1 VLGKILSGRYEL
13 TEKIGCGGMA
23 IVYKA
28 KCLYLNRYVA
38 IKVLRPE
45 LVDDEEFV
53 LRFKRESQSVAGLS
67 HPNVVNVYDVGE
79 DNSIY
84 YIVMEYIKGCTLK
97 EYIKAHGR
105 IEISKAVAIGIKV
118 ACAIKYAHDN
128 GIVHRDIKPQ
138 NILIGDDGTVKV
150 ADFGIARTTQ
160 STTITTSGS
169 NVLGSVHYFSPE
181 QAKGSYVDAK
191 SDIYSF
197 GVVLYEMLTGAVPFQ
212 GESAVSIALKH
223 INEKMKSPI
232 ELNPDVTSNLQIII
246 EKCVEKDPRNR
257 YKDVEHLLNDLEQV
271 EEDPGCD
278 LVSEPIDDNHPTQSI
293 KPITEGKTTTRPKK
307 AIKRIMLISSIGLL
321 IALAAFAS
329 SQLFRPQFGE
339 DETTVP
345 YLVGSSEQEAETLL
359 DDHDLFLR
367 VSGQKNSDQYEVGL
381 IISQDPEEG
390 MSVMKNTFIDVVVS
404 IGPRTVLVPNV
415 VGQTLRDA
423 EQMIKN
429 ERLAI
434 GEIQYLNSNFPS
446 GTVIRQSVPAETVL
460 DYNSSI
466 VLVVSR
472 GPKLNIVE
480 VKSYTG
486 LRQDMAESLI
496 IKDNLAVGE
505 IFTEYNAQF
514 PENTVIRQQPAEGD
528 VVEQNR
534 AINLWI
540 SLGPEPVYPK
550 QLEIPLIGIS
560 GDDVI
565 NIRLERKN
573 DGAVIY
579 DEEHLR
585 TEGIALIEL
594 KESGI
599 VVYRLYKDGVF
610 KEEITIDFTK
620 KEDN

>member
-1 VLGKILSGRYEL
+1 MLGKVLSGRYEL

-38 IKVLRPE
+38 IKVLRTE

-97 EYIKAHGR
+97 EYIKTHGK
-105 IEISKAVAIGIKV
+105 IKLNKAIAIGIKV

-128 GIVHRDIKPQ
+128 GIIHRDIKPQ

-150 ADFGIARTTQ
+150 ADYGIARTTQ

-181 QAKGSYVDAK
+181 QARGGYVDAK

-197 GVVLYEMLTGAVPFQ
+197 GIVLYEMLTGTVPFQ

-223 INEKMKSPI
+223 INEKMKPPV
-232 ELNPDVTSNLQIII
+232 ELNPDVTNNLQIII

-257 YKDVEHLLNDLEQV
+257 YKDAAHLLNDLNQV
-271 EEDPGCD
+271 ADDPNCD
-278 LVSEPIDDNHPTQSI
+278 LLLEQIDDNHPTQSI
-293 KPITEGKTTTRPKK
+293 KPVTEGKIISKPQKTIRK
-307 AIKRIMLISSIGLL
+307 AIIVSSIVLL
-321 IALAAFAS
+321 IALVAFTGNRFLS
-329 SQLFRPQFGE
+329 RQLGE

-345 YLVGSSEQEAETLL
+345 NLIGSSREVAEALL
-359 DDHDLFLR
+359 DEHELFIR
-367 VSGQKNSDQYEVGL
+367 VSGQKNSDQYEEGT
-381 IISQDPEEG
+381 IISQNPVEG
-390 MSVMKNTFIDVVVS
+390 LSVVKNTFIDVVVS

-423 EQMIKN
+423 EQLIEN
-429 ERLAI
+429 EGLTI
-434 GEIQYLNSNFPS
+434 GDLQYLNSNFPS
-446 GTVIRQSVPAETVL
+446 GTVIRQSVQGETVV

-472 GPKLNIVE
+472 GPKLNLVE
-480 VKSYTG
+480 VKNYIG
-486 LRQDMAESLI
+486 LRRDFAENLI
-496 IKDNLAVGE
+496 LKDNLVVGE
-505 IFTEYNAQF
+505 ILAEYNAQF
-514 PENTVIRQQPAEGD
+514 PENTIIRQQPVEGD
-528 VVEQNR
+528 IVEQNR
-534 AINLWI
+534 VINLWV
-540 SLGPEPVYPK
+540 SLGREPVYPK
-550 QLEIPLIGIS
+550 QLLIPLTEMA
-560 GDDVI
+560 GDDVAD
-565 NIRLERKN
+565 IRLERKN
-573 DGAVIY
+573 DGFVVY
-579 DEEHLR
+579 DAEHLR
-585 TEGIALIEL
+585 TEGIVSIEL
-594 KESGI
+594 KESGT
-599 VVYRLYKDGVF
+599 VVYRLYLDDVF

>member
-1 VLGKILSGRYEL
+1 MLGKVLSGRYEL

-38 IKVLRPE
+38 IKVLRLE

-97 EYIKAHGR
+97 EYIKAHGK
-105 IEISKAVAIGIKV
+105 IERSMAITIGIKV
-118 ACAIKYAHDN
+118 ASAIKYAHDS
-128 GIVHRDIKPQ
+128 GIIHRDIKPQ

-160 STTITTSGS
+160 STTITSSGS

-181 QAKGSYVDAK
+181 QARGGYVDAK

-197 GVVLYEMLTGAVPFQ
+197 GVVLYEMLTGTVPFQ

-223 INEKMKSPI
+223 INEKMIPPV
-232 ELNPDVTSNLQIII
+232 ELNPDVTINLQIII
-246 EKCVEKDPRNR
+246 EKCVKKDPRNR
-257 YKDVEHLLNDLEQV
+257 YKDAAHLLNDLNKV
-271 EEDPGCD
+271 ANDPSCD
-278 LVSEPIDDNHPTQSI
+278 LVLEPIDDNHPTQSM
-293 KPITEGKTTTRPKK
+293 KPITAGK
-307 AIKRIMLISSIGLL
+307 AILRPPKTIIKAIIVFSIVFLV
-321 IALAAFAS
+321 AMVAFTS
-329 SQLFRPQFGE
+329 NRFLSRQSGE
-339 DETTVP
+339 DGTIVP
-345 YLVGSSEQEAETLL
+345 NLVGSSKEEAETLL
-359 DDHDLFLR
+359 DEHELFIR
-367 VSGQKNSDQYEVGL
+367 VSGQQNSDQYEEGT
-381 IISQDPEEG
+381 IISQNLAEG
-390 MSVMKNTFIDVVVS
+390 LTVMKNTFIEVVVS

-423 EQMIKN
+423 EQLIEN
-429 ERLAI
+429 EGLTI
-434 GEIQYLNSNFPS
+434 GELQYLDSNFPS
-446 GTVIRQSVPAETVL
+446 GTVIRQSVQGETVV
-460 DYNSSI
+460 DNNSSI

-472 GPKLNIVE
+472 GPKLNLVD
-480 VKSYTG
+480 VKNYIG
-486 LRQDMAESLI
+486 LRRDMAESLI
-496 IKDNLAVGE
+496 IKDNLVVGE
-505 IFTEYNAQF
+505 IITEYNAQF

-528 VVEQNR
+528 IVEQNR
-534 AINLWI
+534 VINLWV

-550 QLEIPLIGIS
+550 QLEISLTGVV

-573 DGAVIY
+573 DGFVVY
-579 DEEHLR
+579 DEGHLR
-585 TEGIALIEL
+585 TEGIVFIEL
-594 KESGI
+594 KESGT
-599 VVYRLYKDGVF
+599 VVYRLYIDDVF
-610 KEEITIDFTK
+610 KEEITVDFTK